1 MVKGLDQVEVA
12 RGIVRVRGLSGCD
25 ARRARALLMAIDQTI
40 VRSGARRVLVDR
52 RDAPELGA
60 EVEAIFRHWVET
72 ARSYERLGVV
82 GLSNMERIGTNMR
95 ALSRKLEVRAFE
107 DADECES
114 WLLR

>member
-1 MVKGLDQVEVA
+1 MASGLDQVDVA

-25 ARRARALLMAIDQTI
+25 ARRARALLMVIDQTI
-40 VRSGARRVLVDR
+40 ARSGHRRVLVDR
-52 RDAPELGA
+52 RDAPELAG

-72 ARSYERLGVV
+72 ARSYERIGVV

-107 DADECES
+107 DIDECES
-114 WLLR
+114 WLGR